1 MHDRLDALE
10 RRLAS
15 LEAREE
21 IRNLIATYGPLADS
35 GQAEA
40 VAALWTA
47 DGEYEVVGFARARGR
62 DAIAGLI
69 NGPTHQA
76 LMAQGCA
83 HVLAPV
89 TVSVDGDRATA
100 IGHSVVLR
108 SSEAR
113 GESAAESTGSGFEVY
128 RVSANRWTLAR
139 TSEGWRVVHRA
150 NAMLDGNEA
159 ARLLMSPHLPQP

>member
-1 MHDRLDALE
+1 MHDRMDAME
-10 RRLAS
+10 RRLAT
-15 LEAREE
+15 LEDREE

-35 GQAEA
+35 GKAEA

-47 DGEYEVVGFARARGR
+47 DGEYEVVGFATARGR
-62 DAIAGLI
+62 AAIAGLI
-69 NGPTHQA
+69 EGPTHQG
-76 LMAQGCA
+76 LIAQGCA

-89 TVSVDGDRATA
+89 TVEVDGDRATA

-108 SSEAR
+108 T
-113 GESAAESTGSGFEVY
+113 GESGGFEVY
-128 RVSANRWTLAR
+128 RVSANRWTLGR

-159 ARLLMSPHLPQP
+159 ARLLMSPL